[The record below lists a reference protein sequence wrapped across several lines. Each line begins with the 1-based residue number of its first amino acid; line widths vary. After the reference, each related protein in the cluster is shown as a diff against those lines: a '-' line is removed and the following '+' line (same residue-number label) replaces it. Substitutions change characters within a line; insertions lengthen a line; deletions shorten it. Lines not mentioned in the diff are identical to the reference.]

1 MITGKLEML
10 MKKTNYYGR
19 TIGQEVLK
27 KYEEKKVNGLG
38 DLPLDEL
45 LFSML
50 MAIVLAAGFILF
62 LSSWQNLS
70 FCGF

>member
-1 MITGKLEML
+1 

-45 LFSML
+45 LFSIL
-50 MAIVLAAGFILF
+50 IAIVLAAGFIFVFIFMAKFIFF
-62 LSSWQNLS
+62 LAKFI

>member
-1 MITGKLEML
+1 ML

>member
-27 KYEEKKVNGLG
+27 KYEEKKVNGLR

-62 LSSWQNLS
+62 LSS
-70 FCGF
+70 

>member
-1 MITGKLEML
+1 ML

-62 LSSWQNLS
+62 LSSWPNLS

>member
-1 MITGKLEML
+1 

-45 LFSML
+45 LFSVL
-50 MAIVLAAGFILF
+50 IAIVLAIGFIVVFIFLAKFIFLWF
-62 LSSWQNLS
+62 LSVL
-70 FCGF
+70 

>member
-10 MKKTNYYGR
+10 MKETNYYGR

-27 KYEEKKVNGLG
+27 KYEKKKVNSLG
-38 DLPLDEL
+38 DLSLNEL

-62 LSSWQNLS
+62 LSFWQNLS